1 LSTDAIVMLREDHKE
16 IRRLF
21 RDVRAL
27 GPDATASKA
36 RLAQQILE
44 ALTVHTYIENEIM
57 YPRMRKLVPDVDAEI
72 LESYEEHHVADVLAT
87 ELGAMPPEADH
98 FDAKLK
104 VLMENVEHHIEEEE
118 GSWFPTVREA
128 LGRNA
133 LQEIGQEMLEAREH
147 APRRPAQPGAL
158 KKAVHALLG

>member
-1 LSTDAIVMLREDHKE
+1 MSTDAIVMLREDHKE

-27 GPDATASKA
+27 GPEATASKA

-72 LESYEEHHVADVLAT
+72 LESYE
-87 ELGAMPPEADH
+87 
-98 FDAKLK
+98 
-104 VLMENVEHHIEEEE
+104 
-118 GSWFPTVREA
+118 
-128 LGRNA
+128 
-133 LQEIGQEMLEAREH
+133 
-147 APRRPAQPGAL
+147 
-158 KKAVHALLG
+158 